1 MKALIIYNPVAGQR
15 SYLDEVNQAVEFL
28 ADQGWDVLGVEVT
41 HGPGDAT
48 TYARRAV
55 ACGCDVVLQAG
66 GDGTLAQTV
75 DGLVGSETALGVLP
89 TGTGNVFARQL
100 RLPVPG
106 GLHPYPVLESA
117 KLLLDGQVKPVDV
130 GRVLPKGKK
139 APARHFLCWSGIGF
153 DAQVN
158 LVMAGEQE
166 RKKRLGLGAFIVTAF
181 LTARDFAGTRA
192 LVRVD
197 GHRISRRMVMLV
209 ANNIQLYGVFFR
221 MASTAILDDGWLDVY
236 CFQGR
241 GFPRMLLH
249 AGRLLLGRHVQDPEV
264 DIYRAHHVEVS
275 TSGPLPVHVDGDF
288 IGFTPVVIEVVP
300 RALRLLVPPCAPA
313 SLFLEGREAG
323 EAETTWEWMMRKAR
337 NAHTAIRIRSGL
349 S

>member
-1 MKALIIYNPVAGQR
+1 MKALIIYNPVAGQH
-15 SYLDEVNQAVEFL
+15 SYLDEVQQAAEFL
-28 ADQGWDVLGVEVT
+28 SSQGWEIIGVELT
-41 HGPGDAT
+41 QGPGDAT

-55 ACGCDVVLQAG
+55 ARGCDVVLQAG
-66 GDGTLAQTV
+66 GDGSIAQTV

-89 TGTGNVFARQL
+89 AGTGNVFARQL

-106 GLHPYPVLESA
+106 GLHPYPILESA
-117 KLLLDGQVKPVDV
+117 KLLLDSQIRTVDV
-130 GRVLPKGKK
+130 GRVMPKGKK
-139 APARHFLCWSGIGF
+139 GPVRHFLCWSGVGF

-158 LVMAGEQE
+158 LVMAEDQE
-166 RKKRLGLGAFIVTAF
+166 RKKRLGVGAFIVTAF

-209 ANNIQLYGVFFR
+209 ANNIQLYGVFFK

-249 AGRLLLGRHVQDPEV
+249 AARLLLGRHIQDPQV
-264 DIYRAHHVEVS
+264 DIYRARQIEVN
-275 TSGPLPVHVDGDF
+275 TSIPLPVHVDGDY
-288 IGFTPVVIEVVP
+288 IGYTPVVMQVVP
-300 RALRLLVPPCAPA
+300 HALKLLVPPCAPL
-313 SLFLEGREAG
+313 SLFAEGREI
-323 EAETTWEWMMRKAR
+323 EEEESTWEWMIRKAR
-337 NAHTAIRIRSGL
+337 NAQFAIRVRSGL
-349 S
+349 T